1 MFAGVT
7 FRSIM
12 LEFSSIVLMTLPSLR
27 NRACFRSYPLTRT
40 FVSLA
45 NYSCDISVRSS
56 VFCLTCM
63 TISRSITRM
72 KDARKAGILE
82 HQHEYFYKPKMM
94 ENGEIFLGCLVAL
107 AAAVV
112 CNILF
117 TEFLMISITRT
128 RLRCTSVSLRTCC
141 H

>member
-1 MFAGVT
+1 MKQSGKPILVG
-7 FRSIM
+7 S
-12 LEFSSIVLMTLPSLR
+12 VVR
-27 NRACFRSYPLTRT
+27 NGY
-40 FVSLA
+40 
-45 NYSCDISVRSS
+45 
-56 VFCLTCM
+56 
-63 TISRSITRM
+63 
-72 KDARKAGILE
+72 
-82 HQHEYFYKPKMM
+82 
-94 ENGEIFLGCLVAL
+94 LVAL